1 MKGAYMFKNRARSRR
16 RLTMEQQLDTST
28 VRLQIITI
36 LSDILNN
43 AGYTNLQIDSLSSDD
58 QPRTIVKQDIVQFIF
73 DDINLITSASQDVQ
87 DDITNELTDRLKAS
101 FESTADGI
109 PPYASIVNG
118 ALVVGIPLANIELES
133 QPAITEGITK
143 SDANKVVTTMQGS
156 DNANVQL
163 ILAKYLN
170 TPLTTCYSKI
180 LSIVGDAKASNQIL
194 LNYVDAI
201 CRKS

>member
-1 MKGAYMFKNRARSRR
+1 MKGAYMFRNRVRSRR
-16 RLTMEQQLDTST
+16 QHTMEQQLDTST

-36 LSDILNN
+36 LSDILSN
-43 AGYTNLQIDSLSSDD
+43 AGYTNTQIDGLSSDD

-73 DDINLITSASQDVQ
+73 DDTDLIASASQDVQ
-87 DDITNELTDRLKAS
+87 DDITGELTDRLKAS
-101 FESTADGI
+101 FESTSEGI
-109 PPYASIVNG
+109 PPYASIVDG
-118 ALVVGIPLANIELES
+118 ALVVGIPLTNIELET

-180 LSIVGDAKASNQIL
+180 LSIVGDSKASNQIL
-194 LNYVDAI
+194 INYVDAI

>member
-1 MKGAYMFKNRARSRR
+1 MFRNRVRSRR
-16 RLTMEQQLDTST
+16 QHTMEQQLDTST

-36 LSDILNN
+36 LSDILSN
-43 AGYTNLQIDSLSSDD
+43 AGYTNTQIDGLSSDD

-73 DDINLITSASQDVQ
+73 DDTDLITSASQDIQ
-87 DDITNELTDRLKAS
+87 DDITGELTDRLKAS
-101 FESTADGI
+101 FESTSEGI
-109 PPYASIVNG
+109 PPYASIADG
-118 ALVVGIPLANIELES
+118 ALVVGIPLTNIELET

-180 LSIVGDAKASNQIL
+180 LSIVGDSKASNQIL
-194 LNYVDAI
+194 INYVDAI

>member
-1 MKGAYMFKNRARSRR
+1 MFRNRVRSRR
-16 RLTMEQQLDTST
+16 QHTMEQQLDTST

-36 LSDILNN
+36 LSDILSN
-43 AGYTNLQIDSLSSDD
+43 AGYTNTQIDGLSSDD

-73 DDINLITSASQDVQ
+73 DDTDLIASASQDVQ
-87 DDITNELTDRLKAS
+87 DDITGELTDRLKAS
-101 FESTADGI
+101 FESTSEGI
-109 PPYASIVNG
+109 PPYASIVDG
-118 ALVVGIPLANIELES
+118 ALVVGIPLTNIELET

-180 LSIVGDAKASNQIL
+180 LSIVGDSKASNQIL
-194 LNYVDAI
+194 INYVDAI

>member
-1 MKGAYMFKNRARSRR
+1 MFRNRVRSRR
-16 RLTMEQQLDTST
+16 QHTMEQQLDTST

-36 LSDILNN
+36 LSDILSN
-43 AGYTNLQIDSLSSDD
+43 AGYTNTQIDGLSSDD

-73 DDINLITSASQDVQ
+73 DDTDLITSASQDIQ
-87 DDITNELTDRLKAS
+87 DDITGELTDRLKAS
-101 FESTADGI
+101 FESTSEGI
-109 PPYASIVNG
+109 PPYASIADG
-118 ALVVGIPLANIELES
+118 ALVVGIPLTNIELET

-170 TPLTTCYSKI
+170 TPLTTCYSRI
-180 LSIVGDAKASNQIL
+180 LSIVGDSKASNQIL
-194 LNYVDAI
+194 INYVDAI